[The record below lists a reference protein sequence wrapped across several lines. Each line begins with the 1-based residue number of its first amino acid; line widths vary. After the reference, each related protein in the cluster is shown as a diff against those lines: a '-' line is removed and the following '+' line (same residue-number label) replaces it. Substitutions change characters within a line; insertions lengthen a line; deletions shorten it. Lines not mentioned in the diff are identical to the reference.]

1 MKLTEIERA
10 EITTALATLCE
21 ARARLMEVEDSLP
34 ELEGMG
40 FGEEEETI
48 QQMVLDLDGMI
59 QMFSALLE
67 LPERG

>member
-21 ARARLMEVEDSLP
+21 AQTRLMEVEDSLP
-34 ELEGMG
+34 ELEEMG

-48 QQMVLDLDGMI
+48 QQKVLKSGRSWVCKLANLL
-59 QMFSALLE
+59 ALS
-67 LPERG
+67 